1 MVEFKKLESAN
12 ILASQVGESFNI
24 SGMVNINTNAKDK
37 LGGINQGEVKDKAN
51 IMIAS
56 FNYNSVSSF
65 YINFFIDS
73 NRCNIVTA
81 VESYISLVKEKVSAL
96 DLEEVI

>member
-1 MVEFKKLESAN
+1 MVEFKNLESAN

-24 SGMVNINTNAKDK
+24 SGMVNINTNA
-37 LGGINQGEVKDKAN
+37 N

-56 FNYNSVSSF
+56 FNYNSVSSSN
-65 YINFFIDS
+65 INFFIDS

>member
-37 LGGINQGEVKDKAN
+37 FHHIN
-51 IMIAS
+51 S
-56 FNYNSVSSF
+56 
-65 YINFFIDS
+65 
-73 NRCNIVTA
+73 
-81 VESYISLVKEKVSAL
+81 
-96 DLEEVI
+96 